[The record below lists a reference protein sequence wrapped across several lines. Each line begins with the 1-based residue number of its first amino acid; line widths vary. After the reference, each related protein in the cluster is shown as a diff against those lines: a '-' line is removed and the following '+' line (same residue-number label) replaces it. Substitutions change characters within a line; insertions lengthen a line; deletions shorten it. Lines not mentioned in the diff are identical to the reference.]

1 MVTFEPLLGA
11 VQTLIDAGRIP
22 GVVLRVCRGGEVEVE
37 AALGV
42 ATPKDGRAMQCDTI
56 FRIYSMTKPITTV
69 AAMML
74 IEGGQIKLDEPIARI
89 FPEFEDLKVGVET
102 AAGADGLPTLKT
114 EALQRLA
121 TVRDLM
127 RHTAGFTYGT
137 FGDSLVKK
145 CYRAAGVDRRDQSS
159 SAFIEVLASM
169 PLAYQP
175 ATTWE
180 YSRATDVLGIMV
192 ERISG
197 MSLDDYF
204 SERIFAPLGMVDSG
218 FSVAPGKLAR
228 LAEPFDVDPDL
239 GTPIVLSKPSGSSG
253 YFSGGGGLFSTLD
266 DYQRFIDLM
275 RGRGSV
281 GGVRLL
287 SSASVDLMTRDHLG
301 PMSRGSDYLPGSD
314 SGFGLGF
321 AVRIRDSELGH
332 RGDYFWSGVGG
343 THFWVDPSMDLSAI
357 WLMQAPNQREE
368 TTELFCRL
376 VTQSYRG

>member
-11 VQTLIDAGRIP
+11 VQALIDAKRIP

-42 ATPKDGRAMQCDTI
+42 MTPKDGRPMRTDTI

-89 FPEFEDLKVGVET
+89 FPEFQDLEVGVET
-102 AAGADGLPTLKT
+102 RADDGALT
-114 EALQRLA
+114 LQRQALVRLP

-127 RHTAGFTYGT
+127 RHTAGFTYGS
-137 FGDSLVKK
+137 FGDSLLKAR
-145 CYRAAGVDRRDQSS
+145 YRAAGVDRRDLSS
-159 SAFIEVLASM
+159 NTFIETLAGM

-192 ERISG
+192 ERVG
-197 MSLDDYF
+197 GVSLADFF
-204 SERIFAPLGMVDSG
+204 SERIFAPLGMVDTD
-218 FSVAPGKLAR
+218 FTVPPDKLAR
-228 LAEPFDVDPDL
+228 VAEPFELDPDV
-239 GTPIVLSKPSGSSG
+239 GTPIVLNDVSRVPG
-253 YFSGGGGLFSTLD
+253 YFSGGGGLMSTLD
-266 DYQRFIDLM
+266 DYQRFIDLL

-281 GGVRLL
+281 AGVRLL
-287 SSASVDLMTRDHLG
+287 SSSSVDLMTRDHLG
-301 PMSRGSDYLPGSD
+301 QMSRGRDYLPGAD

-321 AVRIRDSELGH
+321 AVRLRDSPLGH
-332 RGDYFWSGVGG
+332 RGDYFWSGIAG
-343 THFWVDPSMDLSAI
+343 THFWIDPSMDLSAT
-357 WLMQAPNQREE
+357 WLMQAPSQREE

-376 VTQSYRG
+376 VSQSYRG